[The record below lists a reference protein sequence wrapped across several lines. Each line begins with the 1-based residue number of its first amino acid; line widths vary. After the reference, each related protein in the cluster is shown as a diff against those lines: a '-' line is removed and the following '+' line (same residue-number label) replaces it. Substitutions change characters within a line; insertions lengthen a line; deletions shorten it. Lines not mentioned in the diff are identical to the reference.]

1 LSFLTIEQTRESW
14 KVFMGSSIVLK
25 SMKLALIFL
34 ILTSVTGCETRSK
47 LVAKSTYNQ
56 PSTKLTIDCKN
67 SIRTVEA
74 RQLAKNSSLALMP
87 MAALLTGGVP
97 ILAAAVV
104 NGGITLDDEINAN
117 RIAKSCQM
125 EQYIKNKNDIMMTMA
140 ANSTVSA
147 ITGSISV
154 VNAPIQPVVE

>member
-1 LSFLTIEQTRESW
+1 
-14 KVFMGSSIVLK
+14 MLK
-25 SMKLALIFL
+25 SMKLALIIL

-47 LVAKSTYNQ
+47 LVAKSMYNQ
-56 PSTKLTIDCKN
+56 PSTKLTIECKN

-74 RQLAKNSSLALMP
+74 RQVAKNSSLALMP
-87 MAALLTGGVP
+87 IAALLTGGVP
-97 ILAAAVV
+97 ILAAAAV

-125 EQYIKNKNDIMMTMA
+125 QQYVKNNNDIVMTMA

-147 ITGSISV
+147 ITGSISI
-154 VNAPIQPVVE
+154 VNAPIQPGVE

>member
-1 LSFLTIEQTRESW
+1 MPKSV
-14 KVFMGSSIVLK
+14 KV
-25 SMKLALIFL
+25 ALIIL

-47 LVAKSTYNQ
+47 LVAKSMYNQ
-56 PSTKLTIDCKN
+56 PSTKLTIECKN

-74 RQLAKNSSLALMP
+74 RQVAKNSSLALMP
-87 MAALLTGGVP
+87 IAAVLTGGLP
-97 ILAAAVV
+97 ILAAAAV

-125 EQYIKNKNDIMMTMA
+125 QQYVKNNNDIVMTMA

-147 ITGSISV
+147 ITGSIGI
-154 VNAPIQPVVE
+154 VNAPIQPGLE

>member
-1 LSFLTIEQTRESW
+1 
-14 KVFMGSSIVLK
+14 MLK

-34 ILTSVTGCETRSK
+34 ILTSITGCETRSK

-56 PSTKLTIDCKN
+56 PSTELTIECKN

-87 MAALLTGGVP
+87 IAALLTGGVP
-97 ILAAAVV
+97 ILAAAAL
-104 NGGITLDDEINAN
+104 NGGITLDDEMNAN
-117 RIAKSCQM
+117 RIAKSCQRQ
-125 EQYIKNKNDIMMTMA
+125 QYIKNKNEIMMTMA

-147 ITGSISV
+147 LTGSISV

>member
-1 LSFLTIEQTRESW
+1 MEGFL
-14 KVFMGSSIVLK
+14 KGGSSIVPK
-25 SMKLALIFL
+25 CMKVALIFL

-56 PSTKLTIDCKN
+56 PSTELTIECKN

-74 RQLAKNSSLALMP
+74 RQVAKNSSLALMP
-87 MAALLTGGVP
+87 IAALLTGGVP
-97 ILAAAVV
+97 ILAAAAV

-117 RIAKSCQM
+117 RIAKSCQKQ
-125 EQYIKNKNDIMMTMA
+125 QYVKNNNDIVMTMA

-147 ITGSISV
+147 IAGSISI
-154 VNAPIQPVVE
+154 VNAPIQPGVE

>member
-1 LSFLTIEQTRESW
+1 MLRSMKVALTI
-14 KVFMGSSIVLK
+14 
-25 SMKLALIFL
+25 L

-47 LVAKSTYNQ
+47 LVAKSTYNK
-56 PSTKLTIDCKN
+56 PSTKLTIECKN

-74 RQLAKNSSLALMP
+74 RQIAKNSSLALMP
-87 MAALLTGGVP
+87 MAALLSGGLP
-97 ILAAAVV
+97 ILAAAAV

-125 EQYIKNKNDIMMTMA
+125 QQYIKNKNDIMTTLA

-147 ITGSISV
+147 ITGSINV
-154 VNAPIQPVVE
+154 VNAPLQPAVD

>member
-1 LSFLTIEQTRESW
+1 
-14 KVFMGSSIVLK
+14 MLK
-25 SMKLALIFL
+25 SMKIALIFV

-47 LVAKSTYNQ
+47 LVAKSTYSQ

-154 VNAPIQPVVE
+154 VNAPIQPAVE

>member
-1 LSFLTIEQTRESW
+1 
-14 KVFMGSSIVLK
+14 MLK
-25 SMKLALIFL
+25 SMKVALTIL

-47 LVAKSTYNQ
+47 LVAKSMYNQ
-56 PSTKLTIDCKN
+56 PSTKLTIECKN

-74 RQLAKNSSLALMP
+74 RQVAKNSSLALMP
-87 MAALLTGGVP
+87 IAALLTGGVP
-97 ILAAAVV
+97 ILAAAAV

-125 EQYIKNKNDIMMTMA
+125 QQYVKNNNDIVMTMA

-147 ITGSISV
+147 ITGSISI
-154 VNAPIQPVVE
+154 VNAPIQPGVE